1 MKKSKLS
8 IILAGALIITG
19 CAGAGNQ
26 QVKETIREA
35 GKIAKESSDYYEI
48 FTAIDD
54 STLPLPD
61 LSIYSSYSIS

>member
-35 GKIAKESSDYYEI
+35 GKIAKESSDY
-48 FTAIDD
+48 
-54 STLPLPD
+54 
-61 LSIYSSYSIS
+61 